1 MSRQVETPVAKYGKS
16 SDFGKVLDFIQSM
29 ISNETL
35 RQAFD
40 IPHLVVVGRQNMAK
54 TTLINRLIGR
64 YLLPMRRDE
73 TANTLQA
80 RTTCPIILNLR
91 NGLEAAVEVKCDA
104 YPDIGGR
111 VEKPTDDVVE
121 KFLTEF
127 STYLL
132 KEEGTLISKTPV
144 KVTLQGPDLT
154 TLTLVDLPGVHF
166 ANNDPRMNH
175 ATQSLVLD
183 YIEKNT
189 KSIIVIVSE
198 VGDLTGDNA
207 INLVMEKAA
216 DFRSRTICVLTK
228 PDRLRDSDDMGLK
241 VALNQSSF
249 TLEENRF
256 ILLRGKDATDA
267 NEKDWDAKTTR
278 LKEREW
284 FELHPQYKS
293 ILHLCG
299 IDRLMDTMISLLA
312 EKMGSEIPI
321 LVNQMEERKKKV
333 DSELQKLSESEVPE
347 SSNEKRRLEMKV
359 KHNLVTRLR
368 DLLHKNR
375 SKIRGGEQVRALF
388 NEFHNDIYKVDPLVL
403 QDDDEIRRRQRSLA
417 GVFAPLGDSSED
429 SQLLEELL
437 YESYT
442 YEKKTQGNKEAVQ
455 IIEVKSPV
463 DQLIPITENLVKNVE
478 KTLREIVQGA
488 INENFSKFPTALKVV
503 ETNVVNKI
511 FKTKRKQTTTFIQQ
525 FIEMQKKSIDR
536 VFGPVPFPDELKTW
550 DSTLLQNRKPHPC
563 MESPMMFHLKS
574 LAEKLYPE
582 GMIKDIERGN
592 NQGNFKDLED
602 MKKTKKNVVR
612 YFNAIKMN
620 VCDTVPRCILHF
632 FITQFLDDLE
642 HALEQEDLVEFL
654 KEKQEIRNRR
664 IQFRAESAALEEALP
679 RTEDVVQML
688 LRIQGGSS
696 ESEMPQF

>member
-91 NGLEAAVEVKCDA
+91 NGLETAVEVKCDA

-207 INLVMEKAA
+207 INLVIEKAA

-228 PDRLRDSDDMGLK
+228 PDRLRHSDDMGLK

-256 ILLRGKDATDA
+256 ILLRGKDATDT

-284 FELHPQYKS
+284 FEGHPQYKS

-359 KHNLVTRLR
+359 KHNLVTQLR

-388 NEFHNDIYKVDPLVL
+388 NEFHNDVYKVDPLVL
-403 QDDDEIRRRQRSLA
+403 QDDDEIRRRQRGLA

-511 FKTKRKQTTTFIQQ
+511 FKTKRKQTTEFIQH

-536 VFGPVPFPDELKTW
+536 VFAPVPFPDELKIW

-563 MESPMMFHLKS
+563 MESPMMFHLKC
-574 LAEKLYPE
+574 LAAKLYPE
-582 GMIKDIERGN
+582 GMIKAIERGN
-592 NQGNFKDLED
+592 NQGNSKDLED

-612 YFNAIKMN
+612 YFNEIKMN

-632 FITQFLDDLE
+632 FITQFVDDFE

-679 RTEDVVQML
+679 RTDDVVQML
-688 LRIQGGSS
+688 LRIQDGSG